1 MRNSS
6 GSRFST
12 ASSIRAV
19 LCTSA
24 VLAVTVAACA
34 SPTSTQVQS
43 EPTAP
48 ELNDKPNILMILL
61 DDLGYTDLG
70 PYGGDAATPNIDALS
85 SEGLQFGNFHAYPV
99 CAPTRAALMTGQD
112 PHRVGLGSM
121 ESVTA
126 PGVPTTT
133 PGYRGTLDGDYT
145 GIAEILSDADYS
157 TYQVGK
163 WHLGDEPGQTPRDL
177 GFEQNFTMYDGAAS
191 HYADKL
197 RHAPREVEPMD
208 TVLYERNGQPLEEL
222 PADFYSTHAYTDEM
236 LDMIDQ
242 NRESDQPFFGYL
254 AYTAVHDP
262 LHVPDTD
269 LIEKYLD
276 RYLDNNDF
284 NALRAER
291 IDRLADKGLIDPD
304 IATRWPVQTPDWDAL
319 DPGQRRDLAYRMAV
333 YAAMI
338 DDVDRQIG
346 RLTDYLRDTGEY
358 DNTLIVVTSDNGPAS
373 ASRVVYTAK
382 PGAAQWQ
389 DEHYSRAGDVASYGL
404 PGSYPTL
411 GLPNAQVSSGP
422 YFHTKTTVFEGGTR
436 VPTIVKTPGRNEDTG
451 PRIIDAFTHIVDL
464 YPTFA
469 DYAGARLD
477 NAGQLLGT
485 SARPLFE
492 GDSDQVGT
500 DEFGMELFGHRVYRE
515 GDWKLVYAPALAGG
529 TGRYALYD
537 LRTDPGE
544 TTDLIDAHPGIAQR
558 LTEKWD
564 RYATDNGVVPAP
576 FEAVEAAAPRIAE
589 LMYSIDWTD

>member
-1 MRNSS
+1 MRNHSRH
-6 GSRFST
+6 RFST
-12 ASSIRAV
+12 ASALRAA
-19 LCTSA
+19 LCASTVVA
-24 VLAVTVAACA
+24 VASACA
-34 SPTSTQVQS
+34 SPAASEVQTTTSATES
-43 EPTAP
+43 G
-48 ELNDKPNILMILL
+48 DKPNILMILL

-70 PYGGDAATPNIDALS
+70 PYGGDAATPNIDALAG
-85 SEGLQFGNFHAYPV
+85 EGLQFSNFHAYPV

-121 ESVTA
+121 EGFTA

-133 PGYRGTLDGDYT
+133 PGYRGTLDGEYT
-145 GIAEILSDADYS
+145 GIAEVLSDADYS

-163 WHLGDEPGQTPRDL
+163 WHLGDESGQTPRDL
-177 GFEQNFTMYDGAAS
+177 GFEQNFTLYDGAAS

-197 RHAPREVEPMD
+197 RHAPREVEPVD
-208 TVLYERNGQPLEEL
+208 TVLYERNGEPVDEL
-222 PADFYSTHAYTDEM
+222 PDDFYSTHAYTDEM
-236 LDMIDQ
+236 LRMIEQ
-242 NRESDQPFFGYL
+242 NRESGRPFFGYL
-254 AYTAVHDP
+254 AYSAVHDP
-262 LHVPDTD
+262 LHVPDRD
-269 LIEKYLD
+269 LIEEYLD
-276 RYLDNNDF
+276 RYMGNNDF

-291 IDRLADKGLIDPD
+291 IDRLADRGLIDPD
-304 IATRWPVQTPDWDAL
+304 VATRWPVQTPDWETL
-319 DPGQRRDLAYRMAV
+319 NPQQRRDLAYRMAV

-346 RLTDYLRDTGEY
+346 RLTDHLKDTGEY
-358 DNTLIVVTSDNGPAS
+358 DNTLIVVTSDNGAAS

-389 DEHYSRAGDVASYGL
+389 DEHYSLVGDVESYGL

-436 VPTIVKTPGRNEDTG
+436 VPTIVKTPVGTNGGG
-451 PRIIDAFTHIVDL
+451 PRVVDTFTHIVDL

-469 DYAGARLD
+469 DYAGADTD
-477 NAGQLLGT
+477 NAGLLSGT
-485 SARPLFE
+485 SAKPLFD
-492 GDSDQVGT
+492 GASDQVGT

-537 LRTDPGE
+537 LSTDPGE
-544 TTDLIDAHPGIAQR
+544 TTDLIDTHPDVARR
-558 LTEKWD
+558 LAAKWD
-564 RYATDNGVVPAP
+564 RYAADNGVVPAP

>member
-1 MRNSS
+1 
-6 GSRFST
+6 
-12 ASSIRAV
+12 
-19 LCTSA
+19 
-24 VLAVTVAACA
+24 
-34 SPTSTQVQS
+34 
-43 EPTAP
+43 
-48 ELNDKPNILMILL
+48 MILL

-70 PYGGDAATPNIDALS
+70 PYGGDAATPNIDALAG
-85 SEGLQFGNFHAYPV
+85 EGLQFSNFHAYPV

-121 ESVTA
+121 EGFTA

-133 PGYRGTLDGDYT
+133 PGYRGTLDGKYT
-145 GIAEILSDADYS
+145 GIAEVLSDADYS

-177 GFEQNFTMYDGAAS
+177 GFEQNFTLYDGAAS

-197 RHAPREVEPMD
+197 RHAPREVEPVD
-208 TVLYERNGQPLEEL
+208 TVLYERNGEPVDEL
-222 PADFYSTHAYTDEM
+222 PDDFYSTHAYTDEM
-236 LDMIDQ
+236 LRMIEQ
-242 NRESDQPFFGYL
+242 NRESGRPFFGYL
-254 AYTAVHDP
+254 AYSAVHDP
-262 LHVPDTD
+262 LHVPDRD
-269 LIEKYLD
+269 LIEEYLD
-276 RYLDNNDF
+276 RYMGNNDF
-284 NALRAER
+284 NVLRAER
-291 IDRLADKGLIDPD
+291 IDRLADRGLIDPD
-304 IATRWPVQTPDWDAL
+304 VATRWPVQTPDWETL
-319 DPGQRRDLAYRMAV
+319 NPQQRRDLAYRMAV

-346 RLTDYLRDTGEY
+346 RLTDHLKDTGEY
-358 DNTLIVVTSDNGPAS
+358 DNTLIVVTSDNGAAS

-389 DEHYSRAGDVASYGL
+389 DAHYSLVGDVESYGL

-436 VPTIVKTPGRNEDTG
+436 VPTIVKTPAGTNDGG
-451 PRIIDAFTHIVDL
+451 PRVVDTFTHIVDL

-469 DYAGARLD
+469 DYAGADTD
-477 NAGQLLGT
+477 NAGLLSGT
-485 SARPLFE
+485 SAKPLFD
-492 GDSDQVGT
+492 GTSDQVGT

-544 TTDLIDAHPGIAQR
+544 TTDLIDTHPDVARR
-558 LTEKWD
+558 LAEKWD
-564 RYATDNGVVPAP
+564 RYAADNGVVPAP